1 MDKAIDET
9 DLVQLRRHL
18 HAAPELSGREENTAR
33 ELSQRLEALGPDE
46 LITGLGGHGVAAVFE
61 GASPGRCVLLRS
73 EMDALPIEE
82 RSDVQHRS
90 NSPGIAHLCGHDGH
104 MAMLYGAA
112 RRIAVERPSSGRFI
126 ALFQPAEETGA
137 GGPAVAADPRFRAL
151 APDLAFA
158 LHNLPGESIGEVHV
172 RAGSMNCASRGM
184 EVSFRGR
191 TSHAAH
197 PEDGKSP
204 ALAMCELVRDL
215 TNLEIQSESN
225 CYRGVTV
232 VHAQLGEAALGT
244 SPGDA
249 RGLATLRTERDDDM
263 ARLVESA
270 IALSESTAARSGLA
284 HTIRFEDVFDA
295 TTNSAAGT
303 KLVERAADEVGL
315 AVRPLDVP
323 LRWSEDFGV
332 LIEASGGGALIAI
345 GSGVEQPQLHAP
357 DYDFPDELIPHG
369 VSLFEK
375 IVRTALNQ

>member
-1 MDKAIDET
+1 
-9 DLVQLRRHL
+9 
-18 HAAPELSGREENTAR
+18 
-33 ELSQRLEALGPDE
+33 
-46 LITGLGGHGVAAVFE
+46 
-61 GASPGRCVLLRS
+61 
-73 EMDALPIEE
+73 
-82 RSDVQHRS
+82 
-90 NSPGIAHLCGHDGH
+90 
-104 MAMLYGAA
+104 
-112 RRIAVERPSSGRFI
+112 
-126 ALFQPAEETGA
+126 
-137 GGPAVAADPRFRAL
+137 
-151 APDLAFA
+151 
-158 LHNLPGESIGEVHV
+158 
-172 RAGSMNCASRGM
+172 MNCASRGM
-184 EVSFRGR
+184 EVSLRGR

-232 VHAQLGEAALGT
+232 VHAQLGEAAFGT

-249 RGLATLRTERDDDM
+249 RVLATLRTERDDDM